1 VSQYFKMGQTDVQIR
16 TSGYAR
22 FADKELDPKI
32 LTGQYPI
39 SVTGILTNYQG
50 SIQFTLIDEDS
61 IVLLQ

>member
-1 VSQYFKMGQTDVQIR
+1 MGETIVQVR

-22 FADKELDPKI
+22 FADKEIDKDVLSGE
-32 LTGQYPI
+32 TPI

-61 IVLLQ
+61 VVLID